1 MGLVYRKETAIA
13 EEDSYLFEFT
23 KEQFAN
29 LQGKLRE
36 NDLSLDA
43 FTLNNFMKKS
53 YLQKRSWRLHKDM
66 E

>member
-1 MGLVYRKETAIA
+1 LGEEGVFEVGLIHRKETAIA
-13 EEDSYLFEFT
+13 EEDSYLLEFT

-43 FTLNNFMKKS
+43 FTLNNFMKK
-53 YLQKRSWRLHKDM
+53 
-66 E
+66 